1 MKKNQLFNKSFVNRR
16 NRFNIFISAEKISC
30 VQMADEGIKTRADLL
45 LGGLALSLEDL
56 HDDLL
61 FLDEESAHNL
71 LTDSL
76 VAQDT

>member
-1 MKKNQLFNKSFVNRR
+1 
-16 NRFNIFISAEKISC
+16 
-30 VQMADEGIKTRADLL
+30 MADKGIKTRADLL

-61 FLDEESAHNL
+61 LLDEESAHNL